1 MFRRIDSI
9 LALFDPNRAGPRFAG
24 FLFGIALPL
33 VCADVVFAVYH
44 GGLSDTR
51 ATAAPVYV
59 IE

>member
-24 FLFGIALPL
+24 RLFGIALPL
-33 VCADVVFAVYH
+33 VCAGVVFAVYN
-44 GGLSDTR
+44 GGLSNTR
-51 ATAAPVYV
+51 ATAAPVYI